1 MGKFKVFVS
10 LLLFAYI
17 MIICSNIDARSIPSC
32 CYSGIEGEWVEVSDT
47 SSLPISVKVTSDSVY
62 VCCKESGCLMSSDKI
77 AFLRYDIYNKLVL
90 ESGETI
96 RYSIIGKDEITGKDK
111 IIMHLG
117 IEKVGLKKVYCT
129 EEEKRRNDAALV
141 NAMRERYSSMP
152 FK

>member
-77 AFLRYDIYNKLVL
+77 AFLRYNKLVL

-129 EEEKRRNDAALV
+129 EEEMRRSEAAHAALI
-141 NAMRERYSSMP
+141 NAIL
-152 FK
+152 FGH

>member
-1 MGKFKVFVS
+1 MGKLKVFVS

-17 MIICSNIDARSIPSC
+17 MISCGNID
-32 CYSGIEGEWVEVSDT
+32 YSGIEGEWVEVSDT

-77 AFLRYDIYNKLVL
+77 AFLRYNKLVL

-96 RYSIIGKDEITGKDK
+96 RYSIVGKDE

-117 IEKVGLKKVYCT
+117 IEKVVLKKVYCT
-129 EEEKRRNDAALV
+129 EEEMRRNDAALI

>member
-1 MGKFKVFVS
+1 MGRLKVFVS

-17 MIICSNIDARSIPSC
+17 IKSCDNIDVRSIPSC

-47 SSLPISVKVTSDSVY
+47 SSLPISVKVTSDSVFY

-77 AFLRYDIYNKLVL
+77 AFLRYNKLVL

-96 RYSIIGKDEITGKDK
+96 KYSIIGKDEI
-111 IIMHLG
+111 IMYLG
-117 IEKVGLKKVYCT
+117 IEKVRLKKVYCT
-129 EEEKRRNDAALV
+129 EEEMRRNDAALI

>member
-1 MGKFKVFVS
+1 MGRLKVFVS
-10 LLLFAYI
+10 LLLLAYI
-17 MIICSNIDARSIPSC
+17 MISCDNIDVRSIPSC

-77 AFLRYDIYNKLVL
+77 AFLRYNKLVL

-96 RYSIIGKDEITGKDK
+96 RYSIVGKDE

-117 IEKVGLKKVYCT
+117 IEKVRLKRVYCT
-129 EEEKRRNDAALV
+129 EEEMRRNDAALI

>member
-17 MIICSNIDARSIPSC
+17 MISCSNIDVRSIPSC

-77 AFLRYDIYNKLVL
+77 AFLRYNKLVL

-96 RYSIIGKDEITGKDK
+96 RYSIVGKDE

-129 EEEKRRNDAALV
+129 EEEMRRNDAALI

>member
-1 MGKFKVFVS
+1 MGRLKVFVS

-17 MIICSNIDARSIPSC
+17 MISCGNIDVR
-32 CYSGIEGEWVEVSDT
+32 YSGIEGEWVEVSDT

-77 AFLRYDIYNKLVL
+77 AFLRYNKLVL
-90 ESGETI
+90 ERSGETI
-96 RYSIIGKDEITGKDK
+96 RYSIVGKDE

-117 IEKVGLKKVYCT
+117 IEKVRLKKVYCT
-129 EEEKRRNDAALV
+129 EEEMRRNDAALI

>member
-1 MGKFKVFVS
+1 MGRLKVFVS

-17 MIICSNIDARSIPSC
+17 IKSCDNIDVRSIPSC

-47 SSLPISVKVTSDSVY
+47 SSLPISVKVTSDSVFY

-77 AFLRYDIYNKLVL
+77 AFLRYNKLVL
-90 ESGETI
+90 KSGETI
-96 RYSIIGKDEITGKDK
+96 RYSIVGKDEI
-111 IIMHLG
+111 IMYLG
-117 IEKVGLKKVYCT
+117 IEKVRLKKVYCT
-129 EEEKRRNDAALV
+129 EEEMRRNDAALI

>member
-1 MGKFKVFVS
+1 MGKLKVFVS

-17 MIICSNIDARSIPSC
+17 MISCGNIDVRSIPSC

-77 AFLRYDIYNKLVL
+77 AFLRYNKLVL

-96 RYSIIGKDEITGKDK
+96 KYSIIGKDEI
-111 IIMHLG
+111 IMYLG
-117 IEKVGLKKVYCT
+117 IEKVGLKRVYCT
-129 EEEKRRNDAALV
+129 HRGGNEK
-141 NAMRERYSSMP
+141 
-152 FK
+152 K